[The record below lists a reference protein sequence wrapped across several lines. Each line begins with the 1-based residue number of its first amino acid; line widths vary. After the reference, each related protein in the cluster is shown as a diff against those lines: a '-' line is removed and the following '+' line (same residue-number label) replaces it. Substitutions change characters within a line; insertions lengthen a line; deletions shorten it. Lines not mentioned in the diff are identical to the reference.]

1 MSMEEER
8 LAIINQLERDNFNF
22 DELALRIYEYQRVHN
37 PVYQEYCQLLNV
49 PFKLKQIELI
59 PFLPIQFF
67 KTHEVKTGSH
77 WEAEQIFESS
87 GTTGNNT
94 SRHFVRSCSLY
105 LKNSL
110 KIFNAKYGNI
120 KDYHVLALLP
130 SYLERN
136 NSSLVA
142 MAKYFMDHS
151 GQDQS
156 SFFLNDYDS
165 LIQQLKNNNKKGVQS
180 IVIGVTFALLDFPIT
195 EKKLFE
201 NVIIV
206 ETGGMKGRKK
216 EMTRMELHN
225 VLKDK
230 FGVTAIHSEYGMTE
244 LLSQAWSTGE
254 GIFTFTKTMK
264 VTLRELSDPLSSQKI
279 GKTGIVNIID
289 LANVDSCAFIAT
301 DDLGQMKNEN
311 QFEILGRVDGSA
323 IRGCNLLYIPQ

>member
-1 MSMEEER
+1 
-8 LAIINQLERDNFNF
+8 
-22 DELALRIYEYQRVHN
+22 
-37 PVYQEYCQLLNV
+37 
-49 PFKLKQIELI
+49 
-59 PFLPIQFF
+59 
-67 KTHEVKTGSH
+67 
-77 WEAEQIFESS
+77 
-87 GTTGNNT
+87 
-94 SRHFVRSCSLY
+94 
-105 LKNSL
+105 
-110 KIFNAKYGNI
+110 
-120 KDYHVLALLP
+120 
-130 SYLERN
+130 
-136 NSSLVA
+136 
-142 MAKYFMDHS
+142 
-151 GQDQS
+151 
-156 SFFLNDYDS
+156 
-165 LIQQLKNNNKKGVQS
+165 
-180 IVIGVTFALLDFPIT
+180 
-195 EKKLFE
+195 
-201 NVIIV
+201 
-206 ETGGMKGRKK
+206 MKGRKK